1 MGYLVKK
8 QKSNGVYYAYQES
21 FRVKVDSHNTGKK
34 RGTGRSKV
42 CTRSIHLGS
51 AESIVN
57 RLQQNREPIS
67 VSARAFGLVSAAYQ
81 TAREIGL
88 QDILQKHMCGQR
100 ADVPLWV
107 YFFVSIVNRLD
118 HATSKNRMGEWLD
131 HTILP
136 ELLGLD
142 PQAMSSKNFW
152 YAADDVLSEKEL
164 QAQRNRGNSS
174 DDSFAG
180 LGDDVFGRVEA
191 DLFERID
198 QMMGLSPAAVCY
210 DTTNFYTYIEEPKRS
225 ELANT
230 CHSKSSRHHLRHVG
244 LLMAVEK
251 SHGVPLLSQVYRA
264 NRHDSKVF
272 SAILADLVVAL
283 KKMSGDDSDLVIV
296 LDKGNNSSE
305 NFNALSGLISWVGAL
320 VPSHYPDLM
329 DLDLTDYHG
338 FWKDL
343 RYYRYQREVMGIDC
357 AVILIYNPATRRK
370 QEHCLRRGIDRLKA
384 LIQAKWSEYKRRP
397 KAVTQGIRTLQKD
410 SPYGNLLDV
419 SVSEGELHITEI
431 PEAIEARMK
440 PFGKSLVFS
449 DMTYKETGYLIDT
462 YHDKHIIEDD
472 FQLLKDPAIIRFQ
485 PIRHWTDTKI
495 RAYAF
500 CCVISMTL
508 MRVMQWKAAQ
518 AGYKLTP
525 KILKEELSDIREVVM
540 VYSPTEAKRKITQ
553 RSGVQKELWKVFKL
567 NEIEHLLALH

>member
-21 FRVKVDSHNTGKK
+21 FRVKVDQGKMGK
-34 RGTGRSKV
+34 TRGSGRSKV

-51 AESIVN
+51 AESIVS
-57 RLQQNREPIS
+57 RLQSSREPIS
-67 VSARAFGLVSAAYQ
+67 ISARAFGLVSAAYQ
-81 TAREIGL
+81 TAKEVGL
-88 QDILQKHMCGQR
+88 QDVLVKHLSGQR
-100 ADVPLWV
+100 AGVPLWI

-118 HATSKNRMGEWLD
+118 HATSKNKMREWLD

-136 ELLGLD
+136 ELLGFD
-142 PQAMSSKNFW
+142 AQAMSSKNFW
-152 YAADDVLSEKEL
+152 YAADDVLSEKEVK
-164 QAQRNRGNSS
+164 AERNRRNNS

-180 LGDDVFGRVEA
+180 LGDDVFRRVEA
-191 DLFERID
+191 DLFDRID

-230 CHSKSSRHHLRHVG
+230 CHSKASRHHLRHVG

-251 SHGVPLLSQVYRA
+251 RHGVPLLSQVYRA
-264 NRHDSKVF
+264 NRHDSKIF

-283 KKMSGDDSDLVIV
+283 KKLCGDDSDLIIV

-305 NFNALSGLISWVGAL
+305 NFNALSGVISWVGAL
-320 VPSHYPDLM
+320 VPSHYPDLI
-329 DLDLTDYHG
+329 DLELIDYHG

-343 RYYRYQREVMGIDC
+343 RYYRCQREVMGIDC
-357 AVILIYNPATRRK
+357 ALILIYNPATRRK
-370 QEHCLRRGIDRLKA
+370 KEHSLRRGIDKLKA
-384 LIQAKWSEYKRRP
+384 LIQAKWAEYKRRP
-397 KAVTQGIRTLQKD
+397 KAVTKGIRTLQTD
-410 SPYGNLLDV
+410 SPYGTLLDV
-419 SVSEGELHITEI
+419 SVTEGELHITEI
-431 PEAIEARMK
+431 PAAIEARKK

-449 DMTYKETGYLIDT
+449 DMLHKETGYLIDT
-462 YHDKHIIEDD
+462 YHDKQIIEDD
-472 FQLLKDPAIIRFQ
+472 FQLLKDPTIIRFQ

-508 MRVMQWKAAQ
+508 MRVMQCKAAQ
-518 AGYKLTP
+518 AGYKMTP
-525 KILKEELSDIREVVM
+525 KVLKEELTDIREVVM
-540 VYSPTEAKRKITQ
+540 VYSPTEAKRKITDC
-553 RSGVQKELWKVFKL
+553 SGVQKALWKVFRLK
-567 NEIEHLLALH
+567 EIEHMLALH